1 MLDEALELYRRAG
14 DERGVAQVL
23 SILVIGD
30 AQEGRWEQVARS
42 LEEVTAILRRAGDRL
57 YLAFDLQWLSVA
69 YGRLGRMDEARAA
82 ALESLRLFQSVDNL
96 TGVGVV
102 FSNFAFLATWEG
114 RHEDAVRLAAASDR
128 LKQQVGG
135 PPGGFAGILEGDP
148 AEEAGAHLDP
158 EVTRRAWDEG
168 FAMTLD
174 EAVRLAAGEARL

>member
-1 MLDEALELYRRAG
+1 MPDLHQRPFFIRVLVPTG
-14 DERGVAQVL
+14 DPDG
-23 SILVIGD
+23 
-30 AQEGRWEQVARS
+30 
-42 LEEVTAILRRAGDRL
+42 LRIVEKSN
-57 YLAFDLQWLSVA
+57 WP
-69 YGRLGRMDEARAA
+69 
-82 ALESLRLFQSVDNL
+82 
-96 TGVGVV
+96 GVGVV